1 MAESSATLSLLGRLK
16 SYPILY
22 VVIRWGWRFLSTLVI
37 KASRK
42 LGMGI
47 RFGGPRGFYSGL
59 AELERGSVPGKVVL
73 KSQPLPP
80 LPTPSLIELANMGQ
94 NGRQPWPVFWMQLR
108 KTRLVGSSLAPLNE
122 EKLLMMEATYG
133 NEFCKSDPSYNYMFL
148 PKATLL
154 KGAWTSLIG
163 RFSTGYYHW
172 ITDDLPRL
180 ALLKECPPET
190 QILARGP
197 LRDYQKASLQMLGVL
212 ERVRETSERH
222 LIVEDYYFSSPTS
235 MTGCTNPY
243 AVQWLRNQY
252 LPLMARVETPKKF
265 FIQRRGKTRGII
277 NQEEIA
283 HYFRMK
289 GWAVIDLEE
298 LSLCE
303 QIALFHYAEEIVGE
317 HGAGLT
323 NLIWCRS
330 GCRVLELCADNF
342 LNGCYEGI
350 SQCLELEHSFKLYRA
365 GSRNEIFIDISEL

>member
-1 MAESSATLSLLGRLK
+1 VGVAIST
-16 SYPILY
+16 
-22 VVIRWGWRFLSTLVI
+22 TLVI
-37 KASRK
+37 EASRK

-59 AELERGSVPGKVVL
+59 AELERGSVPGQVVL
-73 KSQPLPP
+73 KFQPLPP

-94 NGRQPWPVFWMQLR
+94 NGRQPWPVFWVQQQ
-108 KTRLVGSSLAPLNE
+108 KSRLVGSSLAPLNE
-122 EKLLMMEATYG
+122 EKLLMLEATYG
-133 NEFCKSDPSYNYMFL
+133 NEFCKSDPAYNYKFL
-148 PKATLL
+148 PRATQL

-180 ALLKECPPET
+180 ALLADFPPET

-197 LRDYQKASLQMLGVL
+197 LRDYQKESLRMLGVL

-243 AVQWLRNQY
+243 AIQWLRSQY
-252 LPLMARVETPKKF
+252 LPLMARGETPKKI
-265 FIQRRGKTRGII
+265 FIQRKGKTRGIT
-277 NQEEIA
+277 NQEEVA
-283 HYFRMK
+283 HHYRSK
-289 GWAVIDLEE
+289 GWAVVDLEE
-298 LSLCE
+298 IDLSQ
-303 QIALFHYAEEIVGE
+303 QIALFHHAEEIVGE

-323 NLIWCRS
+323 NLIWCRP
-330 GCRVLELCADNF
+330 GCRVMELCADNF

-350 SQCLELEHSFKLYRA
+350 SLCLGLDHAFKLHRA
-365 GSRNEIFIDISEL
+365 GSGNEILVKVDECESLR